1 MLSDRRAQTAA
12 DRRNM
17 RRKFKSESS
26 DTAETRS
33 KETSRNQSRDQS
45 MDLKDEDIPLEASD
59 SSRLQVAVGAF
70 QRKYRSMSIYGE
82 HVIDIAE
89 RSKKALFIFPE
100 SNPLRMFCKRVVE
113 NKLFEYFILFTI
125 VTNCVVLMIAKP
137 LPNDDISRL
146 NAKLEDAD
154 VIFVAIF
161 TLEAI
166 LKIIAYGFFFHA
178 NSYLRSGWNI
188 IDFVVVVVG

>member
-1 MLSDRRAQTAA
+1 MISFFYPGLNIIPIMLSDRRTQTAA

-45 MDLKDEDIPLEASD
+45 MDFKDEDIQLEASD

-113 NKLFEYFILFTI
+113 NKYPF
-125 VTNCVVLMIAKP
+125 
-137 LPNDDISRL
+137 
-146 NAKLEDAD
+146 
-154 VIFVAIF
+154 
-161 TLEAI
+161 
-166 LKIIAYGFFFHA
+166 
-178 NSYLRSGWNI
+178 
-188 IDFVVVVVG
+188 

>member
-1 MLSDRRAQTAA
+1 
-12 DRRNM
+12 
-17 RRKFKSESS
+17 
-26 DTAETRS
+26 
-33 KETSRNQSRDQS
+33 

-113 NKLFEYFILFTI
+113 NKYPF
-125 VTNCVVLMIAKP
+125 
-137 LPNDDISRL
+137 
-146 NAKLEDAD
+146 
-154 VIFVAIF
+154 
-161 TLEAI
+161 
-166 LKIIAYGFFFHA
+166 
-178 NSYLRSGWNI
+178 
-188 IDFVVVVVG
+188 